1 MQLYYTYGRPQFLLK
16 KRVTRFYNETD
27 YVKDIPFDEYLAKQK
42 QKLKG
47 WFIPNLWLGYSSK
60 NNTHGVVDKVR
71 HTWKSLDRLVKTY
84 IAAAFIDW
92 YVVNNA
98 CSLHLS
104 KPLASFLKKDIDLL
118 VFNRESF
125 TGGEYAQYKEFW
137 DKHYSFVINKVYRKV
152 VDEWDG
158 KLPCEE
164 IRGLFSNPYTYK
176 ERNRKSKWDFM
187 KTCDIH
193 GIAIRLICLGNIVEG
208 IPDTAAVLA
217 MKRNHVSVREL
228 KKELQNIEI
237 NDRIKSCIRVTRWFT
252 DKVKNKET
260 DTVNSVFASID
271 SIHRFNIPPYNALRM
286 LQGTVPDIPCEI
298 FDGKRLNWGPVIG
311 DMYKERNN

>member
-1 MQLYYTYGRPQFLLK
+1 MQLYYTYGKPQLLLK
-16 KRVTRFYNETD
+16 KRVTRYYNETTF
-27 YVKDIPFDEYLAKQK
+27 VKGVTLEEYLKSQSL
-42 QKLKG
+42 KLKG
-47 WFIPNLWLGYSSK
+47 WFIPNIWLG
-60 NNTHGVVDKVR
+60 NGPIQIKVS
-71 HTWKSLDRLVKTY
+71 TWKSLDRLVKTY

-98 CSLHLS
+98 CSLRLG

-125 TGGEYAQYKEFW
+125 ITGAYAQYKEFW
-137 DKHYSFVINKVYRKV
+137 DKHYGFVIDNIYRKV
-152 VDEWDG
+152 VNEWEG

-164 IRGLFSNPYTYK
+164 IRNLFSNPYTYK

-187 KTCDIH
+187 KTCDMH

-228 KKELQNIEI
+228 KKELRDIEI
-237 NDRIKSCIRVTRWFT
+237 NDRVKSCIHVTKWFM
-252 DKVKNKET
+252 DKVKNKEIN
-260 DTVNSVFASID
+260 TVNSVFAAID
-271 SIHRFNIPPYNALRM
+271 SIHKFNIPPYNALRM
-286 LQGTVPDIPCEI
+286 LQCTVPDIPCDI

-311 DMYKERNN
+311 DMYRERNK

>member
-16 KRVTRFYNETD
+16 KRVTRFYNETT

-98 CSLHLS
+98 CSLRLS

-137 DKHYSFVINKVYRKV
+137 DKYYGFVINKVYRKV
-152 VDEWDG
+152 VV
-158 KLPCEE
+158 
-164 IRGLFSNPYTYK
+164 
-176 ERNRKSKWDFM
+176 

-237 NDRIKSCIRVTRWFT
+237 NDRIKSCIHVTKWFM

-286 LQGTVPDIPCEI
+286 LQSTVPDIPCEI